1 MNQEALS
8 ALVALGEGFTTEYK
22 RSGASGLG
30 REMCVVAN
38 ASGVTT
44 MVGVAA
50 DGEVG
55 GMAETDGRSRYG

>member
-38 ASGVTT
+38 ATGGTT
-44 MVGVAA
+44 MLGVAE
-50 DGEVG
+50 DGEVV
-55 GMAETDGRSRYG
+55 GMAETAGRPRYG